1 MVTTG
6 PSTNSL
12 YRETT
17 KQKIA
22 RVFQSIKCA
31 LIGSI
36 ATLAAIGLIWCIKNT
51 KAIAIVI
58 AHPDVV
64 AELKIESQMEVKK

>member
-1 MVTTG
+1 MVTTA
-6 PSTNSL
+6 PTNTL
-12 YRETT
+12 YRETA

-22 RVFQSIKCA
+22 RLFQSIKCA

-36 ATLAAIGLIWCIKNT
+36 ATLAAIGLIWCIRNT

>member
-6 PSTNSL
+6 PTNTL
-12 YRETT
+12 YRETV

-22 RVFQSIKCA
+22 RVFQSLKCA
-31 LIGSI
+31 LIGSL
-36 ATLAAIGLIWCIKNT
+36 ATLAALGLIWCVKNT

-64 AELKIESQMEVKK
+64 AELKIDTQMEVKK

>member
-1 MVTTG
+1 MVTTA
-6 PSTNSL
+6 PTNTL
-12 YRETT
+12 YRETA

-22 RVFQSIKCA
+22 RLFQSLKCA
-31 LIGSI
+31 LIGSL
-36 ATLAAIGLIWCIKNT
+36 ATLAAIGLIWCVKNT

>member
-1 MVTTG
+1 MVTTA
-6 PSTNSL
+6 PTNTL
-12 YRETT
+12 YRETP

-22 RVFQSIKCA
+22 RVFQSLKCA
-31 LIGSI
+31 LIGSL
-36 ATLAAIGLIWCIKNT
+36 ATLAAIGLIWCVKNT

-64 AELKIESQMEVKK
+64 AELKIEQQMEVKK

>member
-1 MVTTG
+1 MVTTA
-6 PSTNSL
+6 PTNTL

-22 RVFQSIKCA
+22 RLFQSIKCA